1 MDVMRLYHFLAFIY
15 YLFMYSIFIYIYI
28 YGSIYAFQLKYM
40 YTASAI
46 NLIFSQPTCHAVKTA
61 MVNQKIYE
69 AYQIERLK

>member
-15 YLFMYSIFIYIYI
+15 YLFMYSIFIYIY
-28 YGSIYAFQLKYM
+28 GSIYAFQLKYT

-61 MVNQKIYE
+61 MVNQKIDE